1 MSRSS
6 LRSPTMNKNE
16 MNFLTIYRLNKLSLN
31 TKISL
36 LLFQE
41 YFRFVNN
48 LRERVSQCLTI

>member
-41 YFRFVNN
+41 YFRIVNN

>member
-16 MNFLTIYRLNKLSLN
+16 MNFLNIYRLYKRSFN

-41 YFRFVNN
+41 YFRIVNN

>member
-16 MNFLTIYRLNKLSLN
+16 INFLKIYRLYKRSFN

-41 YFRFVNN
+41 YFRFVSN